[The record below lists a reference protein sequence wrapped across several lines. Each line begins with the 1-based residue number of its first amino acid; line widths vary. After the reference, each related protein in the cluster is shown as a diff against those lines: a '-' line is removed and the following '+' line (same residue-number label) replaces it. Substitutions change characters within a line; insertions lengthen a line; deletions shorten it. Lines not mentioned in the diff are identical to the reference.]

1 MPSQFK
7 TLAPD
12 MIKCFC
18 RLACLF
24 HSCSHFKR
32 GDTNFLHIII
42 VIIIITIVIII
53 IIIIITITITII
65 IIIIIIIIINTLF
78 EIRKF
83 DSSPK
88 NLQFD

>member
-42 VIIIITIVIII
+42 VIIIITIIVIII
-53 IIIIITITITII
+53 IIIIIII
-65 IIIIIIIIINTLF
+65 ITIIIIIIIINTLF

-83 DSSPK
+83 DSYPK